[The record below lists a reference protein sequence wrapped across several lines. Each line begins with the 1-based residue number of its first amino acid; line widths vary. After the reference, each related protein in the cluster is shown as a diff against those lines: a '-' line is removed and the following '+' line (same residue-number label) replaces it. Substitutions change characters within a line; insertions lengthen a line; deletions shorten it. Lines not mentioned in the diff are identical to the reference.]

1 MNKLTRREF
10 CWKKN
15 EIWKYFSEDQ
25 RLKVT
30 MEWEEARA
38 EFFHPS
44 DRSVSDSIGGLTT
57 TSSSR
62 RTVLE
67 SGTADS
73 RRSRS
78 NAPLVP
84 ITTNPFMYRVIQK
97 AKPFYKWKCMLQNGI
112 AFWRLCNEIWLVK
125 LTQGGFGEQKSFSAA
140 GSEQQHLWK

>member
-1 MNKLTRREF
+1 
-10 CWKKN
+10 
-15 EIWKYFSEDQ
+15 
-25 RLKVT
+25 

-38 EFFHPS
+38 EFFQETYPS

-78 NAPLVP
+78 NAPLIAKIGAQSMSSEVNNSTYGSRRSSGHGQTR
-84 ITTNPFMYRVIQK
+84 IT
-97 AKPFYKWKCMLQNGI
+97 
-112 AFWRLCNEIWLVK
+112 RLP
-125 LTQGGFGEQKSFSAA
+125 TAA
-140 GSEQQHLWK
+140 STTTVEVVRLFIF

>member
-1 MNKLTRREF
+1 
-10 CWKKN
+10 
-15 EIWKYFSEDQ
+15 
-25 RLKVT
+25 

-38 EFFHPS
+38 EFFQETYPS

-78 NAPLVP
+78 NAPLVAS
-84 ITTNPFMYRVIQK
+84 ITRKGAHQHQQELNNSTYGSRRSSSHGPSRTTRI
-97 AKPFYKWKCMLQNGI
+97 P
-112 AFWRLCNEIWLVK
+112 
-125 LTQGGFGEQKSFSAA
+125 TAA
-140 GSEQQHLWK
+140 STTTVEVNI